1 MNIVHCRHIIEVT
14 KNTKVSKCLDCNHT
28 RNVSKCE
35 RKFEESLEIEK
46 GNIFSPFT
54 LNNLDLMNEMFMDP
68 AIWKLNNFD
77 QLEEKVVLSE
87 NFDIFY
93 TLIFFFWLK
102 NVHQKDG
109 KPQWRRNEQ
118 WTSYEYY
125 KKWTKWRQN
134 EWRLNELTQN
144 KQWTSDDEG
153 KVNFL
158 CWWIALFLILCY
170 N

>member
-93 TLIFFFWLK
+93 TLIIFFFDWKMCIRKMVNHNEEETNNELLMNIIK
-102 NVHQKDG
+102 
-109 KPQWRRNEQ
+109 NEQ
-118 WTSYEYY
+118 SED
-125 KKWTKWRQN
+125 KM
-134 EWRLNELTQN
+134 
-144 KQWTSDDEG
+144 SEG
-153 KVNFL
+153 
-158 CWWIALFLILCY
+158 
-170 N
+170 